1 MTSPIEHFYLV
12 KFSWI
17 DGSSLSC
24 FVPFDVLRV
33 MITLVTILFPDVKS
47 SRYYVFNSV
56 ISPYQTY
63 FVYLIFKPID
73 LRKCYIRTSVFLTY
87 DEKTYEAT
95 IGQNGTFGPS
105 YWAMARAI
113 AVLPV
118 PGGPA
123 KRRAL
128 PAIFFRLDEI
138 NCNTSGLSGE
148 DLSDHTLGYF
158 RCVTI
163 LLETESLDVGMGWY
177 SLGFG
182 GWSDFF
188 DLVLRYALLWVE
200 WPFCDEKWM
209 YEKILNIFKNQNV
222 SIILPLLYFS
232 IF

>member
-1 MTSPIEHFYLV
+1 MLHKDFCLFNLWWKNLWSYHWAEWNFWPKLLSDGKGDCSLTGTWWTSQKE
-12 KFSWI
+12 
-17 DGSSLSC
+17 SS
-24 FVPFDVLRV
+24 
-33 MITLVTILFPDVKS
+33 T
-47 SRYYVFNSV
+47 
-56 ISPYQTY
+56 
-63 FVYLIFKPID
+63 
-73 LRKCYIRTSVFLTY
+73 
-87 DEKTYEAT
+87 
-95 IGQNGTFGPS
+95 GH
-105 YWAMARAI
+105 
-113 AVLPV
+113 
-118 PGGPA
+118 
-123 KRRAL
+123 
-128 PAIFFRLDEI
+128 FFRLDEI